1 MKLRICR
8 DLEECET
15 IWNQL
20 WPARNLFDCWLVR
33 SGFQR
38 GFGRPPHFIVAESKG
53 RLVGF
58 LPLSLIEEEDYYGF
72 FPGETWQGKTWLE
85 QNRIPAGSVGVRH
98 ELWEAAP
105 ENTWLR
111 YLDDGSAS
119 ALGDKT
125 VDEVGYVFHPSG
137 FNYDFDAYWAGF
149 SGKSRKKIRQEVARL
164 EAKGC
169 EYHLDV
175 FSDVEWMVETNLTN
189 FGQLSYFHDP
199 RFLKGFEN
207 LLSFLSQSQI
217 LRVVS
222 IRIQGTLAAVD
233 VGAVYRNRYTV
244 LAGATNP
251 QFPGIAK
258 AINLFHLKWGCL
270 SRVEQ
275 IDFLCG
281 DFGWKSR
288 FQLHPRPLYW
298 LSKTAS
304 DHLTTMWADRSASLV
319 LS

>member
-8 DLEECET
+8 DLAECEAL
-15 IWNQL
+15 WDRL
-20 WPARNLFDCWLVR
+20 WPVQNLFDCWMVR
-33 SGFQR
+33 KSFQGGFDR
-38 GFGRPPHFIVAESKG
+38 SPHFVVAESKG
-53 RLVGF
+53 RPVGF
-58 LPLSLIEEEDYYGF
+58 LPLSWIEEGDYFGF
-72 FPGETWQGKTWLE
+72 FPGETWQERTWLE
-85 QNRIPAGSVGVRH
+85 QNRIPARSVGIRQD
-98 ELWEAAP
+98 LWEAAP
-105 ENTWLR
+105 ESTWLR
-111 YLDDGSAS
+111 YLDDESAS
-119 ALGDKT
+119 SLEDKT

-137 FNYDFDAYWAGF
+137 FNYDFEAYWARF

-169 EYHLDV
+169 RYHLDV
-175 FSDVEWMVETNLTN
+175 FNDIEWMIETNLTN
-189 FGQLSYFHDP
+189 FGHLSYFHDP
-199 RFLKGFEN
+199 RFLTGFEN
-207 LLSFLSQSQI
+207 LLSFLSQSQL

-281 DFGWKSR
+281 DFGWKAR
-288 FQLHPRPLYW
+288 FQLHPRPLYR
-298 LSKTAS
+298 LTKTAS
-304 DHLTTMWADRSASLV
+304 DTLAEVWIDRSDSLV